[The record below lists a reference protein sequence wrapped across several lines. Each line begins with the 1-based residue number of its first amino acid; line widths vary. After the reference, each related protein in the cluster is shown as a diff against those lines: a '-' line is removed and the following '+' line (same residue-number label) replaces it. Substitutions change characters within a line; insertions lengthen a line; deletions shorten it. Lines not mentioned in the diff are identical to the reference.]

1 MCDGAERSEF
11 AKTLLMLGQ
20 AAGAVIFSPL
30 ADRYGRKPCNVI
42 ARILYFVTALATV
55 FTPNIAAFSAFR
67 FLQGTFQGVSSL
79 SYSYKLHI
87 AIIMKRKFK
96 VPEHLSS
103 PSVFSGVHATR
114 SLVFDVCFVD
124 RCLSFC
130 TFSFGHCVVCSSSI
144 YGF

>member
-1 MCDGAERSEF
+1 VCDGAERSEF

-20 AAGAVIFSPL
+20 ATGAAMFSPL

-42 ARILYFVTALATV
+42 ARILYFVTALTTV

-96 VPEHLSS
+96 VPSHLSS
-103 PSVFSGVHATR
+103 PPVFSWVHATR
-114 SLVFDVCFVD
+114 
-124 RCLSFC
+124 
-130 TFSFGHCVVCSSSI
+130 
-144 YGF
+144 